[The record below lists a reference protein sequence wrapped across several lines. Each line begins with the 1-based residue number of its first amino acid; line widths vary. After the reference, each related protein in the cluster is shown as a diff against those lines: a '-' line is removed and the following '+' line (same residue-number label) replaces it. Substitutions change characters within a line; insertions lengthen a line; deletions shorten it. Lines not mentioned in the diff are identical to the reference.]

1 MLNGAKRS
9 EASPKGYRNLG
20 KSRSCQHSGILKEIL
35 QRFALQNDRNLPTA
49 SRFRLSKDKTE
60 PLYSKRQKKS
70 YIWSRVDGSFD
81 SA

>member
-9 EASPKGYRNLG
+9 EASPEGYRNLG
-20 KSRSCQHSGILKEIL
+20 KSRSCQHSGILQDCFHRAGALESL
-35 QRFALQNDRNLPTA
+35 QRFALQVRV
-49 SRFRLSKDKTE
+49 SKVKTE

-70 YIWSRVDGSFD
+70 YILIHVDGSFG